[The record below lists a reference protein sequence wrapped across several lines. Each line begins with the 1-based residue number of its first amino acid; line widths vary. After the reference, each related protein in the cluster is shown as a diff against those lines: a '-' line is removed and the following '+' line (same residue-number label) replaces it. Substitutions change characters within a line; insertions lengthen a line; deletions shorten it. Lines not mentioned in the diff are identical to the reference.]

1 MVAVLHAAP
10 RAAAPE
16 AVAAWLDSLAP
27 LFSAAERKALKDA
40 FDLAH
45 ARAGDARM
53 PEGERALDRAV
64 GAATILA
71 ALELDRDSVL
81 AALLM
86 PLGVATR
93 FDAAAVDRAVRR

>member
-16 AVAAWLDSLAP
+16 AVATWLDSLAP

-40 FDLAH
+40 FDLAR

-53 PEGERALDRAV
+53 PEGDPALDRAV

-86 PLGVATR
+86 PLTIADA
-93 FDAAAVDRAVRR
+93 FDAEAI

>member
-16 AVAAWLDSLAP
+16 AVATWLDSLAP
-27 LFSAAERKALKDA
+27 LFSPAERQSLQDA
-40 FDLAH
+40 FELAH

-53 PEGERALDRAV
+53 PEGDPALDRAV

-71 ALELDRDSVL
+71 ALELDARFR
-81 AALLM
+81 AA
-86 PLGVATR
+86 
-93 FDAAAVDRAVRR
+93 RRCCCR